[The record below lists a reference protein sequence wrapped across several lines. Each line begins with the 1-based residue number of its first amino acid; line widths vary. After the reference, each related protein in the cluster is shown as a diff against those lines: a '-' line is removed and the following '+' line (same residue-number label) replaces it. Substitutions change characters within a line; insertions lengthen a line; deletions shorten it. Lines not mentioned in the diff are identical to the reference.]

1 MRWLQP
7 NLESLLS
14 TDGTCFVC
22 ECVVVGKPAVHGN
35 RMRTVEPGEERQL
48 LQVVVKSVDRARDRG
63 NIRTGQRITD
73 LQVALASAHLADVPP
88 QRRRIVAKRVV
99 KVLHTP
105 HGAGSLGRSVTIR
118 PRWPTT

>member
-7 NLESLLS
+7 NLASLLS
-14 TDGTCFVC
+14 TDGTCVVC

-35 RMRTVEPGEERQL
+35 RRRTVEPGEERQL

-73 LQVALASAHLADVPP
+73 LQVALASAHLADVPHNGVGLLP
-88 QRRRIVAKRVV
+88 N
-99 KVLHTP
+99 
-105 HGAGSLGRSVTIR
+105 GSSIHS
-118 PRWPTT
+118 PTS

>member
-7 NLESLLS
+7 NLASLLS
-14 TDGTCFVC
+14 TDGNCVVC

-35 RMRTVEPGEERQL
+35 RRRTVEPGEERQL

-88 QRRRIVAKRVV
+88 TAASDCCQ
-99 KVLHTP
+99 T
-105 HGAGSLGRSVTIR
+105 GRPSIR
-118 PRWPTT
+118 LLREPRSKCHE